1 MWTKPRSEPQGR
13 RFRNVHYYYKVRAH
27 TTDGHM
33 DTVISP
39 PPPPPVCF
47 YGEVGGGGGGVTK
60 CLTSFHTSGNCY
72 ETAKRHAVKVQ

>member
-1 MWTKPRSEPQGR
+1 MTMMYLHTKPGYKRWGGSEDSVWTKPRSEPQGR

-47 YGEVGGGGGGVTK
+47 YGEVGGGGNNV
-60 CLTSFHTSGNCY
+60 
-72 ETAKRHAVKVQ
+72 